1 MWYQLL
7 LRIAPSEIENVQF
20 FVFRFSLPN
29 RLANMTV
36 LIRVSVVNNIG
47 HYNNLHRERQNP
59 PKKLTPVE
67 DHFGEVTY
75 NPLIAYDYLLQK
87 I

>member
-1 MWYQLL
+1 
-7 LRIAPSEIENVQF
+7 
-20 FVFRFSLPN
+20 
-29 RLANMTV
+29 MTV

-87 I
+87 NISFPDCALKNGRKTRHFEVSPSSSAV